1 MQVFSAIQKKADDAI
16 LDNFRKIPHNTSRI
30 DGEGE
35 NAGVQPQPAVY
46 TTMKKHISMAV
57 IRRMPRYYRFLR
69 QLEAQGVARISS
81 KNLAQR
87 MNVNP
92 SQIRQD
98 LSCFG
103 DFGQQGYGYTVS
115 QLKESTAG
123 ILGLS
128 NSYKTI
134 LIGAGNLGK
143 TLLSHLS
150 FEQFGFRIIGV
161 FDRAPAVV
169 GTKFLEF
176 EILGIDSLGEFC
188 FSEKP
193 EMAILCLPEQA
204 AGEVVSLLHESGVKN
219 YWNFSHH
226 DIALEYDDVI
236 VENVHLNDSLMTL
249 CYRITHAD
257 DEAEQE

>member
-1 MQVFSAIQKKADDAI
+1 
-16 LDNFRKIPHNTSRI
+16 
-30 DGEGE
+30 
-35 NAGVQPQPAVY
+35 
-46 TTMKKHISMAV
+46 
-57 IRRMPRYYRFLR
+57 MPRYYRFLH
-69 QLEAQGVARISS
+69 QLEEQGVARISS

-115 QLKESTAG
+115 QLKESTAE
-123 ILGLS
+123 ILGLDS
-128 NSYKTI
+128 AYKAI

-143 TLLSHLS
+143 ALLSHIP

-161 FDRAPAVV
+161 FDRSPAVI
-169 GTKFLEF
+169 GTKILDTVVSSTDTLE
-176 EILGIDSLGEFC
+176 EFC
-188 FSEKP
+188 RREKP
-193 EMAILCLPEQA
+193 QMAILCLPSQA
-204 AGEVVSLLHESGVKN
+204 AGELVSFLHDNGVKSF
-219 YWNFSHH
+219 WNFTRH

-249 CYRITHAD
+249 CYRITHAN
-257 DEAEQE
+257 DEHEND